1 MSITHE
7 QKHLGE
13 EEATVLRQLAKLPNG
28 PSEGALDRLLELLD
42 RGPVASW
49 IGGKEH
55 SSTASFDI
63 LDPSTGAYLG
73 SGAQANAGDVDAAV
87 QSADQAFRSWRTV
100 PRSQRAQLLNRIADL
115 IDRDAEYLA
124 VTEALDTGRP
134 LWETRAVDVPLM
146 AAHFRYF
153 AGWAMLAE
161 GTTIPLDDPNM
172 FTYTIREPIGVVA
185 GIIPWNFPMVF
196 AAYRIAAP
204 LAFGNTVVVKPA
216 EQASLSV
223 VHLARLAA
231 EAGVPAGVVN
241 VVLGKGDTGAA
252 LVAHPQVGKVAFTGS
267 VETGRRVAQSAANTI
282 KNVSLEL
289 GGKSANIVFADAPLE
304 AAVGG
309 VAGGIFFSQG
319 QVCTAGSRLFV
330 AEEIR
335 DDLLSSVGNHMRGFH
350 IGHSLDPA
358 TTMGPLVSLEQKRRV
373 DTFVR
378 LGREGGDTI
387 IDAQEGDL
395 PNELAAGYFVTPT
408 LLSVKNSQSV
418 LATEEVFGPVLAVD
432 TFTTDDEAIDR
443 ANATTFGLANGIWT
457 KDLSRAH
464 RAAARLESGTVW
476 INTYNMFDAAA
487 PISGYKLSGT
497 GRELGSASIDLYTH
511 SKTVWVNTAV

>member
-1 MSITHE
+1 M
-7 QKHLGE
+7 
-13 EEATVLRQLAKLPNG
+13 RQLSKLPNG
-28 PSEGALDRLLELLD
+28 PSEIALDRILELLD
-42 RGPVASW
+42 RGPVPSW
-49 IGGKEH
+49 IGGNER
-55 SSTASFDI
+55 SSHASFGI
-63 LDPSTGAYLG
+63 IDPSTGKHLG
-73 SGAQANAGDVDAAV
+73 SGAQAEGKDVDAAV
-87 QSADQAFRSWRTV
+87 DAAEQAFSTWRNV
-100 PRSQRAQLLNRIADL
+100 PRSQRALLLNRTADL
-115 IDRDAEYLA
+115 IERDAEYLA

-134 LWETRAVDVPLM
+134 LWETRAVDVPLL

-172 FTYTIREPIGVVA
+172 FTYTIRQPIGVIG
-185 GIIPWNFPMVF
+185 GIIPWNFPMLF

-216 EQASLSV
+216 EQACLSV
-223 VHLARLAA
+223 VHLARLAT
-231 EAGVPAGVVN
+231 EAGVPSGVVN
-241 VVLGKGDTGAA
+241 VVLGRGEAGAA
-252 LVAHPQVGKVAFTGS
+252 LVAHPKVAKVAFTGS
-267 VETGRRVAQSAANTI
+267 VETGRRVAKSAADTI

-309 VAGGIFFSQG
+309 VASGIFFSQG

-335 DDLLSSVGNHMRGFH
+335 DDLLGRVGEHMRSFH
-350 IGHSLDPA
+350 IGHSLDPS
-358 TTMGPLVSLEQKRRV
+358 TTMGPLVSGEQQHRVNNFIRSGLES
-373 DTFVR
+373 
-378 LGREGGDTI
+378 GDQV
-387 IDAQEGDL
+387 IDSQESDR
-395 PNELAAGYFVTPT
+395 PAELADGYFVTPT
-408 LLSVKNSQSV
+408 LLSVTNRQSV

-432 TFTTDDEAIDR
+432 TFTAEDEVVDR
-443 ANATTFGLANGIWT
+443 ANATTFGLANGVWT

-464 RAAARLESGTVW
+464 RMASRLESGTVW

-511 SKTVWVNTAV
+511 AKTVWVNTAV